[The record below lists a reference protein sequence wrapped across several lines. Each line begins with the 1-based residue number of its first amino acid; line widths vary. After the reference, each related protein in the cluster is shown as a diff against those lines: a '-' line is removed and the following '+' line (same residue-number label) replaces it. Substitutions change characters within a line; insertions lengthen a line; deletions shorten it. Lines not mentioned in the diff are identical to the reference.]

1 MLQKGMRQHYELG
14 SFLKN
19 RYNGFLNQSYVRR
32 EVGVTDV
39 CYWLGRRAT
48 LVVLVLI
55 RAQSGT
61 EIPGNCITVDCR
73 FQFEVQIM
81 IAH

>member
-1 MLQKGMRQHYELG
+1 MFQKGMRQHYELG

-19 RYNGFLNQSYVRR
+19 RYKGFLNESYVRR

-39 CYWLGRRAT
+39 CYWLGQRAT
-48 LVVLVLI
+48 LLVLI
-55 RAQSGT
+55 GAQSGT
-61 EIPGNCITVDCR
+61 EFPGNCIIVDCR